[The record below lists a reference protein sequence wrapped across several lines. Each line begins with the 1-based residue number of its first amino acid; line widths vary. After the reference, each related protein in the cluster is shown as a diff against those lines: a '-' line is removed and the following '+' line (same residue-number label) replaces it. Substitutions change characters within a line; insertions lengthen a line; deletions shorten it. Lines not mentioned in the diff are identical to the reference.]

1 MSVLHPILATKKAV
15 FFDLDG
21 TLVDSAQDIH
31 ASLNHSM
38 HAHGLVSVTL
48 EQVRSWVGRGAKVLV
63 AEALKYHY
71 HHPSNPQLHFQPPT
85 QKTTHIHIQSA
96 DFANEQVFLN
106 TTVAILLKTFLAH
119 YQSHVCLH
127 SSVYTGVLPLLHT
140 LKTQHKMICCITN
153 KPEQPARTLLT
164 ELALFDYFDA
174 IIGGDSLPQKKPHPL
189 PLTHMLTTL
198 KLTATNA
205 IMVGD
210 SKFDVQAAQAADMQ
224 SIAVTYGYNHGED
237 IAKSHPSLIIDSF
250 TELVT
255 FK

>member
-1 MSVLHPILATKKAV
+1 MSILHPLLANKKAV

-21 TLVDSAQDIH
+21 TLVDSAQDIY

-38 HAHGLVSVTL
+38 QTHGLVSITL
-48 EQVRSWVGRGAKVLV
+48 EQVRNWIGRGAKVLV

-71 HHPSNPQLHFQPPT
+71 HHQSDPQLHFQPPT
-85 QKTTHIHIQSA
+85 QEATHIHIQSA
-96 DFANEQVFLN
+96 DFANEQAFLN
-106 TTVAILLKTFLAH
+106 TAVEVLLTTFLSC
-119 YQSHVCLH
+119 YRQRVCLH
-127 SSVYTGVLPLLHT
+127 STVYEGVLPLLRT
-140 LKTQHKMICCITN
+140 LKTQKKIIACITN
-153 KPEQPARTLLT
+153 KPEQPARTLLA

-189 PLTHMLTTL
+189 PLTHMLAAF

-210 SKFDVQAAQAADMQ
+210 SKFDVQAAQAANMQ

-237 IAKSHPSLIIDSF
+237 ISHSQPSLIIDSF